1 MKMNQSLSYF
11 AMKFIIKNKGQ
22 MKLHIKL
29 LVVLLTV
36 FSTASIIAKPIPT
49 ESTAFCKVVAE
60 QTDKMYKVV
69 YNSPV
74 KENVTIEIYN
84 KDKEV
89 VHSEKVSGTNG
100 FIKRYNLQ
108 YLSLGEYDIVVK
120 SSDYVFE
127 ENIDL
132 GGISKFNVQL
142 KSTGKNVSFVG
153 SHPDAK
159 DLHLYIYDQNNE
171 LLYSDELKGV
181 KQVNKLYN
189 LEKVFGK
196 SVSFLVYYQ
205 DTLIKKEVFD
215 L

>member
-1 MKMNQSLSYF
+1 
-11 AMKFIIKNKGQ
+11 
-22 MKLHIKL
+22 MKLHIKF

-36 FSTASIIAKPIPT
+36 FSTTSIIAKPIPT
-49 ESTAFCKVVAE
+49 EESTAYCKVVAE

-84 KDKEV
+84 QDKEV
-89 VHSEKVSGTNG
+89 VHSEKVADTKG

-108 YLSLGEYDIVVK
+108 YLSLGAYDIIVK
-120 SSDYVFE
+120 SPNYVFE

-132 GGISKFNVQL
+132 GGLSKFNVQL
-142 KSTGKNVSFVG
+142 KSAGKNVSFVG

-171 LLYSDELKGV
+171 LLYEDELKSV

-189 LEKVFGK
+189 LEKVLGK

-205 DTLIKKEVFD
+205 NTLIKKEIFD

>member
-1 MKMNQSLSYF
+1 
-11 AMKFIIKNKGQ
+11 

-36 FSTASIIAKPIPT
+36 FSAASIKAKPEST
-49 ESTAFCKVVAE
+49 ASTAFCKVVAE

-142 KSTGKNVSFVG
+142 KNTGKNVSFVG

-159 DLHLYIYDQNNE
+159 ELNVYIYDQNNE
-171 LLYSDELKGV
+171 LLYSDEIKGV

-189 LEKVFGK
+189 LEKVMGR
-196 SVSFLVYYQ
+196 SVSFLIYHK
-205 DTLIKKEVFD
+205 DTLIKKEIFD

>member
-1 MKMNQSLSYF
+1 MKQSLSYF

-36 FSTASIIAKPIPT
+36 FSTATIIAKPNS
-49 ESTAFCKVVAE
+49 STAFCKVVAE

-84 KDKEV
+84 KNKEV

-108 YLSLGEYDIVVK
+108 YLSLGEYDIIVK

-132 GGISKFNVQL
+132 GELSKFNVQL
-142 KSTGKNVSFVG
+142 KSVGKNVSFVG

-159 DLHLYIYDQNNE
+159 DLHVYIYDQNNE
-171 LLYSDELKGV
+171 LLYEDELKSV

-189 LEKVFGK
+189 LEKVLGK
-196 SVSFLVYYQ
+196 SVSFLIYHQ
-205 DTLIKKEVFD
+205 DALIKKEVFD

>member
-1 MKMNQSLSYF
+1 MKQSLSYF

-36 FSTASIIAKPIPT
+36 FSTATIIAKPNS
-49 ESTAFCKVVAE
+49 STAFCKVVAE

-84 KDKEV
+84 KNKEV

-108 YLSLGEYDIVVK
+108 YLSLGEYDFVVK
-120 SSDYVFE
+120 CSIE
-127 ENIDL
+127 E
-132 GGISKFNVQL
+132 
-142 KSTGKNVSFVG
+142 
-153 SHPDAK
+153 
-159 DLHLYIYDQNNE
+159 
-171 LLYSDELKGV
+171 
-181 KQVNKLYN
+181 
-189 LEKVFGK
+189 
-196 SVSFLVYYQ
+196 
-205 DTLIKKEVFD
+205 
-215 L
+215 

>member
-1 MKMNQSLSYF
+1 
-11 AMKFIIKNKGQ
+11 

-49 ESTAFCKVVAE
+49 ASTAFCKVVAE
-60 QTDKMYKVV
+60 KTDKMYKVV

-74 KENVTIEIYN
+74 KENVSIEIYN

-89 VHSEKVSGTNG
+89 VHSEKVAGTNG

-108 YLSLGEYDIVVK
+108 YLSLGKYDIVVK

-132 GGISKFNVQL
+132 GGLSKFNVQL
-142 KSTGKNVSFVG
+142 KNSGKNVSFIG

-159 DLHLYIYDQNNE
+159 DLHVYIYDQNNE
-171 LLYSDELKGV
+171 LLYEDEMRGV
-181 KQVNKLYN
+181 TQVNKLYN
-189 LEKVFGK
+189 LEKVVGK
-196 SVSFLVYYQ
+196 SVSFLIYYK

>member
-1 MKMNQSLSYF
+1 MKMKQSLSYF

-36 FSTASIIAKPIPT
+36 FSTATIIAKPNS
-49 ESTAFCKVVAE
+49 STAFCKVVAE

-84 KDKEV
+84 KNKEV
-89 VHSEKVSGTNG
+89 VHSEKVSGTSG

-108 YLSLGEYDIVVK
+108 YLSLGEYDFVVK

-142 KSTGKNVSFVG
+142 KSAGKNVSFVG

-159 DLHLYIYDQNNE
+159 DLHVYIYDQNNE
-171 LLYSDELKGV
+171 LLYEDELKSV

-189 LEKVFGK
+189 LEKVIGK
-196 SVSFLVYYQ
+196 SVSFLVYHQ